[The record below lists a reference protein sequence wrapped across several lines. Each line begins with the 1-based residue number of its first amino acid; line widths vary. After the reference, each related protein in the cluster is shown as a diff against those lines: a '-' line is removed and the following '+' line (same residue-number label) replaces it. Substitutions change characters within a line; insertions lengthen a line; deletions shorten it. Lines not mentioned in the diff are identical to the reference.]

1 MIDMRGSALLLVLGF
16 TLMLN
21 ASGSAIARDL
31 AASATA
37 EMDTAIG
44 QAEDLLEALRFDDA
58 VATLTPFA
66 EAADPRIHETL
77 ARAQLFRAIEGKQ
90 PDQIDRAEMDSVI
103 ERADYAASL
112 GSPAA
117 MNLLYLIY
125 ANGYGRP
132 PDLGRALAFLEQ
144 AAAAGDDGARLNLA
158 ASLYLGN
165 AMIARDLERACEL
178 FVDLAQRE
186 VMLELVSYYMGLIIF
201 KGECGRE
208 PDRIGGMSLIE
219 IAANHEVRDAQR
231 DMGKNHELGWTAEP
245 DQVAAL
251 EWYERAA
258 ANGDGYSHWRI
269 GMAYVTGDGYEA
281 DPVSAVEHFRSSAAN
296 DHPAGLSSLAV
307 MYATGDG
314 VPRDYAE
321 ALKLYARAAEL
332 GEAHA
337 YRALAIMYMR
347 GEGVAVDRVHA
358 RLLYLQSLALGSEEL
373 PALIRAI
380 EDQMSASEVEE
391 SDSRFV
397 AWRASQSLISQ

>member
-1 MIDMRGSALLLVLGF
+1 MIDMRISALLLVLGF

-21 ASGSAIARDL
+21 ASGSAIARDV

-37 EMDTAIG
+37 EMDVAIG
-44 QAEDLLEALRFDDA
+44 QADDLLEALRFDDA

-66 EAADPRIHETL
+66 EAADPRVHETL

-90 PDQIDRAEMDSVI
+90 PDEIDRAEIDSVI
-103 ERADYAASL
+103 MRAEYAAGL

-117 MNLLYLIY
+117 MNLLYLIH

-132 PDLGRALAFLEQ
+132 PDLDRALAHLEQ
-144 AAAAGDDGARLNLA
+144 AAAAGDDGARVNLA

-165 AMIARDLERACEL
+165 AMIARDLDRACEL
-178 FVDLAQRE
+178 FIDLAKRE

-219 IAANHEVRDAQR
+219 IAANHDVRDAQR
-231 DMGKNHELGWTAEP
+231 DMGKNHELGWTGEP
-245 DQVAAL
+245 DQAAAL
-251 EWYERAA
+251 KWYERAA
-258 ANGDGYSHWRI
+258 ANGDAYSHWRI
-269 GMAYVTGDGYEA
+269 GMAYVSGDGYQA
-281 DPVSAVEHFRSSAAN
+281 DPVRAVEHFRSAAAN
-296 DHPAGLSSLAV
+296 DHPMGLSSLAV

-332 GEAHA
+332 GESHA
-337 YRALAIMYMR
+337 YRALAIMHMR
-347 GEGVAVDRVHA
+347 GEGIAVDRVKA
-358 RLLYLQSLALGSEEL
+358 RVLYLQSLALGSAEL
-373 PALIRAI
+373 PALRS
-380 EDQMSASEVEE
+380 ELEGQMSADEVEQ
-391 SDSRFV
+391 SDRRFA
-397 AWRASQSLISQ
+397 AWRGSQ